1 MTDKELYC
9 LVDWIVFRT
18 GTSIGG
24 WFLCVKIISFDNFF
38 NILLFLDELQELP
51 DFYLV
56 FE

>member
-24 WFLCVKIISFDNFF
+24 WFLRVKIISFDNFF